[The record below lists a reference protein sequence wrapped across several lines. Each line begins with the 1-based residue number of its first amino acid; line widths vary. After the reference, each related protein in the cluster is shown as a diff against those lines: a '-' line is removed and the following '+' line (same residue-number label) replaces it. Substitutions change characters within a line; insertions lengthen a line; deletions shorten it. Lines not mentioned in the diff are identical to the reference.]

1 MNKEDLTYEA
11 SLYKSAAYCSTSEHC
26 KADLRTKFDQWGVA
40 EADRKPILDYLT
52 KERYLDESRYVRAFT
67 NDKFRYN
74 KWGRIRIAMALRQKQ
89 IDPSLIEEALS
100 TIDSD
105 SYESMMQSLIKEKSK
120 HIKAASDYERRGK
133 LFRFLATKG
142 FEPNLINKV
151 LKTDY

>member
-11 SLYKSAAYCSTSEHC
+11 SLYKSAAYCSASEHC
-26 KADLRTKFDQWGVA
+26 RADLMAKFDQWGVA

-52 KERYLDESRYVRAFT
+52 RERYLDESRYVRAFT

-74 KWGRIRIAMALRQKQ
+74 KWGRIKIAMALRQKQ

-100 TIDSD
+100 TIDTD
-105 SYESMMQSLIKEKSK
+105 SYESMMLSLIKEKNK
-120 HIKAASDYERRGK
+120 LIKAASEYERRGK

-142 FEPNLINKV
+142 FETNLINKV